1 MVRHYLIN
9 TLVNWRESLRIN
21 DIHKA
26 YNEIKF
32 VMKYVHGMTKAET
45 LEMIRLY
52 YDMEYKWYEHR
63 HPKLRELL
71 GEW

>member
-9 TLVNWRESLRIN
+9 TLVNWRESLQIN
-21 DIHKA
+21 DIRKA

-32 VMKYVHGMTKAET
+32 VMKYVHGMTKDET

-63 HPKLRELL
+63 HPT
-71 GEW
+71 

>member
-45 LEMIRLY
+45 LEMIAFIMTWNISGTST
-52 YDMEYKWYEHR
+52 DIPSYESY
-63 HPKLRELL
+63 
-71 GEW
+71 

>member
-1 MVRHYLIN
+1 MTRHYLIN
-9 TLVNWRESLRIN
+9 TLVNWRESIRNN

-26 YNEIKF
+26 YN
-32 VMKYVHGMTKAET
+32 VMKDIHGMTMTET
-45 LEMIRLY
+45 FKMIHLY
-52 YDMEYKWYEHR
+52 YDMGYKWYQYK

>member
-1 MVRHYLIN
+1 
-9 TLVNWRESLRIN
+9 
-21 DIHKA
+21 
-26 YNEIKF
+26 
-32 VMKYVHGMTKAET
+32 MKYVHGMTKAET